1 MRNNTL
7 LLCAALM
14 LPFAVSSAQ
23 RGGRGG
29 GGGGGGGGGAP
40 VARPATRGQIEDL
53 NPANLLVD
61 KRKKIGLADSTV
73 NKLKALEK
81 TIAERNKPLLQQYD
95 SVRREIRFP
104 NAAPSGGAMG
114 AKMGSGSRSSSG
126 EATFGGGGGSTMSSE
141 DMAKMRTQLMALSGI
156 AAQIRERR
164 SVDLNEA
171 LALLAP
177 DQMEKAK
184 GFVSE
189 QNDEF
194 DRVLPSRSRA
204 DLPPE

>member
-1 MRNNTL
+1 
-7 LLCAALM
+7 
-14 LPFAVSSAQ
+14 
-23 RGGRGG
+23 
-29 GGGGGGGGGAP
+29 
-40 VARPATRGQIEDL
+40 
-53 NPANLLVD
+53 
-61 KRKKIGLADSTV
+61 
-73 NKLKALEK
+73 
-81 TIAERNKPLLQQYD
+81 
-95 SVRREIRFP
+95 
-104 NAAPSGGAMG
+104 
-114 AKMGSGSRSSSG
+114 
-126 EATFGGGGGSTMSSE
+126 MSSE

-184 GFVSE
+184 EFVSE